1 MTTSFTSETYNASS
15 VEALR
20 TKVRDFICNTV
31 IDAEPRPGCTL
42 SSETLNKLREKAK
55 KKGIFAPHVSTEF
68 GGLGLPLRYWSDIF
82 QEAGYSPI
90 GPIALNIMA
99 PDEGNMHMMGII
111 ATPEQ
116 QEEYLA
122 PLAAAEIQSSVG
134 MTETHAGTGSE
145 PRKPTCSA
153 VYTNGKWMFNG
164 HNLCFTGANVAVFCI
179 AMMRTEQH
187 GNYPAEARMFL
198 VDMDNPGVRL

>member
-1 MTTSFTSETYNASS
+1 MFSSFVLGHWTYLDRRWWVISRRWKPELKESDSMTTSFTSETYNASS

-20 TKVRDFICNTV
+20 IKVRDFICNTV

-55 KKGIFAPHVSTEF
+55 EEGIFAPHVSTEF

-99 PDEGNMHMMGII
+99 PDEGRS
-111 ATPEQ
+111 
-116 QEEYLA
+116 EEHTSELQSRGHLVCRLLLEKKKKYKIQIYLA
-122 PLAAAEIQSSVG
+122 
-134 MTETHAGTGSE
+134 
-145 PRKPTCSA
+145 
-153 VYTNGKWMFNG
+153 
-164 HNLCFTGANVAVFCI
+164 
-179 AMMRTEQH
+179 
-187 GNYPAEARMFL
+187 
-198 VDMDNPGVRL
+198 